1 MTEKK
6 IIDIQQECRNKKDI
20 NKRDI
25 NKEDMNREMAA
36 ASGETA
42 EITEIPEKR
51 HPKIGIAFGGGGIRG
66 FAHLAVLEK
75 FKEYG
80 IKPDMIS
87 GTSIGS
93 GVGAM
98 CAAGC
103 YGREISEK
111 MLGMNM
117 RRLFPI
123 GGHGGVVSGAKY
135 AKVFV
140 DLIGIKTFEEL
151 PIPLKIVST
160 DLINWKPYIHDSGSL
175 ALAIQASSALPVAFS
190 PVEYKG
196 LLLSDGGTV
205 DNCPDDVVREM
216 GADIVIAIDLDYRE
230 YTKPKNVVEIGQRFM
245 DIMISNGRRA
255 EDADVVI
262 KPFEKYVAALALN
275 KADVCYEAGKA
286 AIEEKMP
293 EIIRVIKNWYKER
306 NLPCPAALQVV
317 DF

>member
-1 MTEKK
+1 MTEN
-6 IIDIQQECRNKKDI
+6 Q
-20 NKRDI
+20 
-25 NKEDMNREMAA
+25 
-36 ASGETA
+36 
-42 EITEIPEKR
+42 ITEIINENKAEIKTENNEITAGGEQQ

-80 IKPDMIS
+80 IEPDMVS

-135 AKVFV
+135 ARVFV
-140 DLIGIKTFEEL
+140 DLIGKKTFEEL
-151 PIPLKIVST
+151 PVPLKIVST

-190 PVEYKG
+190 PVEYDG

-205 DNCPDDVVREM
+205 DNCPDDVVRDM

-230 YTKPKNVVEIGQRFM
+230 YSRPKNVVEIAQRFM

-255 EDADVVI
+255 EQADVVI

-275 KADVCYEAGKA
+275 KADVCYEAGKS

-293 EIIRVIKNWYKER
+293 EVLRVIENWYEDR
-306 NLPCPAALQVV
+306 NLPCPARLQAVALQEKA
-317 DF
+317 

>member
-1 MTEKK
+1 MTEN
-6 IIDIQQECRNKKDI
+6 Q
-20 NKRDI
+20 
-25 NKEDMNREMAA
+25 
-36 ASGETA
+36 
-42 EITEIPEKR
+42 ITEIINENKAEIKTENNEITAGGEQQ

-80 IKPDMIS
+80 IKPDMVS

-103 YGREISEK
+103 YGREVSEK

-135 AKVFV
+135 ARVFV
-140 DLIGIKTFEEL
+140 DLIGKRTFEEL
-151 PIPLKIVST
+151 PVPLKIVST

-190 PVEYKG
+190 PVEHDG

-230 YTKPKNVVEIGQRFM
+230 YSRPKNVVEIAQRFM

-255 EDADVVI
+255 EQADVVI

-275 KADVCYEAGKA
+275 KADVCYEAGKS

-293 EIIRVIKNWYKER
+293 EVLRVIENWYEDR
-306 NLPCPAALQVV
+306 NLPCPARLQAVALQEKA
-317 DF
+317 

>member
-1 MTEKK
+1 MTEN
-6 IIDIQQECRNKKDI
+6 Q
-20 NKRDI
+20 
-25 NKEDMNREMAA
+25 
-36 ASGETA
+36 
-42 EITEIPEKR
+42 ITEIINENKAEIKTENNEITAGGEQQ

-80 IKPDMIS
+80 IEPDMVS

-103 YGREISEK
+103 YGREVSEK

-135 AKVFV
+135 ARVFV
-140 DLIGIKTFEEL
+140 DLIGKKTFEEL
-151 PIPLKIVST
+151 PVPLKIVST

-190 PVEYKG
+190 PVEHDG

-205 DNCPDDVVREM
+205 DNCPDDVVRDM

-230 YTKPKNVVEIGQRFM
+230 YSRPKNVVEIAQRFM

-255 EDADVVI
+255 EQADVVI

-275 KADVCYEAGKA
+275 KADVCYEAGKS

-293 EIIRVIKNWYKER
+293 EVLRVIENWYEDR
-306 NLPCPAALQVV
+306 NLPCPARLQAVALQEKA
-317 DF
+317 

>member
-1 MTEKK
+1 MTEN
-6 IIDIQQECRNKKDI
+6 Q
-20 NKRDI
+20 
-25 NKEDMNREMAA
+25 
-36 ASGETA
+36 
-42 EITEIPEKR
+42 ITEIINENKAESKTENKEITAGGEQQ

-80 IKPDMIS
+80 IKPDMVS

-103 YGREISEK
+103 YGREVSEK

-135 AKVFV
+135 ARVFV
-140 DLIGIKTFEEL
+140 DLIGKKTFEEL
-151 PIPLKIVST
+151 PVPLKIVST

-190 PVEYKG
+190 PVEHDG

-205 DNCPDDVVREM
+205 DNCPDDVVRDM
-216 GADIVIAIDLDYRE
+216 GADIVIAVDLDYRE
-230 YTKPKNVVEIGQRFM
+230 YSRPKNVVEIAQRFM

-255 EDADVVI
+255 EQADVVI

-275 KADVCYEAGKA
+275 KADVCYEAGKS

-293 EIIRVIKNWYKER
+293 EVLRVIENWYEDR
-306 NLPCPAALQVV
+306 NLPCPARLQAVALQEKA
-317 DF
+317 